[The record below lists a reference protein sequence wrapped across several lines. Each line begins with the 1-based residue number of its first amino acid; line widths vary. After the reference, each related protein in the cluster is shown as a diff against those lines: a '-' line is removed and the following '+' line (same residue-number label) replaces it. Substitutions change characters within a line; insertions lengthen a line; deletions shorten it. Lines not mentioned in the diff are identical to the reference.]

1 METRNRTPSM
11 DSPRKPPNST
21 PAPPAPA
28 PMLSRASSSKS
39 SIAAGRN
46 SSAAPTLLKRGSSS
60 LLNPLASPIGKLKTG
75 TSGSLAK
82 IIRTDNLLQE
92 ATGQLQGTSLTA
104 PPAMLSR
111 AVSQP
116 EVQGHPPAL
125 SQFRAA
131 SSISCLGAS
140 TSRTSRST
148 SNESMSSMEHGEGAG
163 DE

>member
-1 METRNRTPSM
+1 METRSRSPSIG
-11 DSPRKPPNST
+11 SPRKLPNST

-28 PMLSRASSSKS
+28 PVLSRSSSSKS
-39 SIAAGRN
+39 SISAGRN
-46 SSAAPTLLKRGSSS
+46 SSAAPTLQKRGSSS
-60 LLNPLASPIGKLKTG
+60 LLNPLASPIGKLKAG

-104 PPAMLSR
+104 PPMLSR

-116 EVQGHPPAL
+116 EVQGQPPRL

-131 SSISCLGAS
+131 SSVSVLGAS

-148 SNESMSSMEHGEGAG
+148 SNASMSSMEDGEGG
-163 DE
+163 EGGE